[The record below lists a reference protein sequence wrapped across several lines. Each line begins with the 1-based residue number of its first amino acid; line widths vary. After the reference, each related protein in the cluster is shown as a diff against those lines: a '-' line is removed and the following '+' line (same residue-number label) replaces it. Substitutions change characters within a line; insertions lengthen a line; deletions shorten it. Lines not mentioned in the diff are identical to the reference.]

1 MIDPLLTGHVS
12 ELFPQRQAPSTMGV
26 GVEQEFLTRDSADGS
41 PVAIARVSSA
51 IAGSTYERWTGFEP
65 GGQVE
70 LSLPCFASLAELEQ
84 AWRRTIAAV
93 RRDCAWAG
101 VLLDASPV
109 DTRSPD
115 AVPLQ
120 LTGPRYLGMQ
130 LHLDRIGPAG
140 RRMMRQTASTQ
151 VCLDWWQGRA
161 GYEQW
166 QLANLAGPFLTSL
179 LRRSTGP
186 GSRMSTWLAV
196 DPGRTA
202 YDDRLIHG
210 LDPVAA
216 YADFANRAAVFAMP
230 GAPEPHEPTSFAAW
244 RRAHQVEATG
254 VAHHLSTLFP
264 PVRPRGRYLEVRF
277 LDAQPDELV
286 LPVTALLA
294 RLLHDDDVRRQGLL
308 LLAGA
313 KTRLGEHWALAAEAP
328 DRLAD
333 RGNALVDLARGWTT
347 DAVDALVG
355 VA

>member
-1 MIDPLLTGHVS
+1 MTDPLLTRYVA
-12 ELFPQRQAPSTMGV
+12 ELFPRRRAPSTMRV
-26 GVEQEFLTRDSADGS
+26 GVEQELLTRDCVDGS
-41 PVAIARVSSA
+41 PVTIARVCSA
-51 IAGSTYERWTGFEP
+51 IAGSTYEGWTGFEP

-70 LSLPCFASLAELEQ
+70 LSLPCFASLVRLEQ
-84 AWRRTIAAV
+84 AWRRTIQAV
-93 RRDCAWAG
+93 RSDCASAG

-109 DTRSPD
+109 DTRAPET
-115 AVPLQ
+115 VPLQ

-130 LHLDRIGPAG
+130 LHFDRIGPAG
-140 RRMMRQTASTQ
+140 RRMMRHTASTQ
-151 VCLDWWQGRA
+151 VCLDWWPGRA

-166 QLANLAGPFLTSL
+166 QLANLVGPFLASL

-186 GSRMSTWLAV
+186 GSRLSTWLSV
-196 DPGRTA
+196 DPDRTA

-210 LDPVAA
+210 HDPVAA
-216 YADFANRAAVFAMP
+216 YADFANGAAVFAMP

-244 RRAHQVEATG
+244 KRSHDVEATG
-254 VAHHLSTLFP
+254 VQHHLSTLFP
-264 PVRPRGRYLEVRF
+264 PVRPRGRYLELRF

-294 RLLHDDDVRRQGLL
+294 RLLHDDDVRRQGLR

-313 KTRLGEHWALAAEAP
+313 KTRLAEHWVLAADAP
-328 DRLAD
+328 HELAD
-333 RGNALVDLARGWTT
+333 RGNALMDLARGWTT